1 MNFEL
6 KRCTLEDVNEHCD
19 FSAKVFTQTFAS
31 QNTPENLS
39 EYLSRS
45 YAPQKLVRELQDPE
59 SEFYFLYAKGELAG
73 YLKLN
78 TGMAQSEEQ
87 DPDSLEIERIYIDQ
101 DFQKQGLGQVLMDF
115 SLQRAREQNK
125 KRIWLGVWEKNFNAQ
140 KFYEKNGFSE
150 FGAHEFV
157 MGDDRQ
163 RDLMLEKAL

>member
-6 KRCTLEDVNEHCD
+6 KRCTLEDVNELCD

>member
-1 MNFEL
+1 MNFEF
-6 KRCTLEDVNEHCD
+6 KRCALNDVNELSD

-31 QNTPENLS
+31 ENTPENLN
-39 EYLSRS
+39 EYLNRS
-45 YAPQKLVRELQDPE
+45 YAPEKLAKELQDPE
-59 SEFYFLYAKGELAG
+59 SEFYFLYAKGKLAG

-87 DPDSLEIERIYIDQ
+87 DPDSLEIERIYIEQ

-115 SLQRAREQNK
+115 SVKRARDQNK

-140 KFYEKNGFSE
+140 KFYEKNGFTE
-150 FGAHEFV
+150 YGAHEFV

-163 RDLMLEKAL
+163 TDLMLEKAL